1 MRWLMKLFLL
11 LLSPV
16 VMLTGAFFNQV
27 RMLREVL
34 QYWLEFRP
42 RPDDIF
48 IVTYPKSG
56 TTWTQ
61 MLVVQLL
68 WEDGARFD
76 HISQRSPYLEDV
88 LRFAHVDFLE
98 KVPSPRVI
106 KTHMPYWML
115 RPSKDSRILFV
126 TREPRDTFV
135 SCYHHFELV
144 RRFRSSFD
152 RFMGRIVSGRGGFMS
167 WYQYMR
173 GWMPHRND
181 ANVLWLRY
189 EDLRKD
195 LEGQARRIAAFLNV
209 PVPEER
215 LPGILEQC
223 SFESMRQQEHKFDV
237 RTAIYEAS
245 PGGFIRQGGSG
256 TKPQLREEHV
266 AELERN
272 VAKLR
277 GELKL
282 RDTETF

>member
-1 MRWLMKLFLL
+1 MLWLTKFFLRL
-11 LLSPV
+11 LNPV
-16 VMLTGAFFNQV
+16 VKLAGFVHTHSRQA
-27 RMLREVL
+27 REIL
-34 QYWLEFRP
+34 QYRVGFRP

-61 MLVVQLL
+61 MLLVQLL
-68 WEDGARFD
+68 WEDGAEFD

-88 LRFAHVDFLE
+88 LRGGRLDVLE
-98 KVPSPRVI
+98 RMPSPRLI

-115 RPSKDSRILFV
+115 KPAKDARILFV
-126 TREPRDTFV
+126 TREVRDTFV
-135 SCYHHFELV
+135 SCYHHHELM

-152 RFMGRIVSGRGGFMS
+152 KFMGGMVSGRGQFMN
-167 WYQYMR
+167 WYDFMR

-181 ANVLWLRY
+181 ANVLWFRY

-195 LEGQARRIAAFLNV
+195 LEGQARRIAAFLKL

-215 LPGILEQC
+215 LPDILRNC
-223 SFESMRQQEHKFDV
+223 SFESMRQHDHKFDV
-237 RTAIYEAS
+237 RTSIYEAS
-245 PGGFIRQGGSG
+245 PGSFIRQGGSG
-256 TKPQLREEHV
+256 NKPPLREEHV

-272 VAKLR
+272 LAKLR
-277 GELKL
+277 GELGL